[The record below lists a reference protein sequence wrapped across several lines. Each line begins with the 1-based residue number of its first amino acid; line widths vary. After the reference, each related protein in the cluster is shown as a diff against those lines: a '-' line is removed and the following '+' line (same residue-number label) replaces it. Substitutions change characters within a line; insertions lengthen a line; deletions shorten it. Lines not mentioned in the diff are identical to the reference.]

1 MKLGQVWHFADVATP
16 RTEKQRSRSR
26 GQGVGLNYESKKC
39 MGPNVSGITF
49 VIKRGRIWFAFKV
62 DQMFLKAVNRC
73 STQELSLSFRTVL
86 VRNERGQLAANAAYL
101 DA

>member
-39 MGPNVSGITF
+39 MSPNVWRITLERQAAEDKS
-49 VIKRGRIWFAFKV
+49 VFKS
-62 DQMFLKAVNRC
+62 R
-73 STQELSLSFRTVL
+73 
-86 VRNERGQLAANAAYL
+86 
-101 DA
+101 